1 MKTFLRIFLIMIAAI
16 ITSCSNGTCNTNN
29 PAPTA
34 SVDLDS
40 NNGGIS
46 NGESNVA
53 LTPTIVLQF
62 SVPMDP
68 STVNAQTITLSTNV
82 LTGNKLT
89 DSGSQNIPITTI
101 IASANNTIFTFSSE
115 SPLLPS
121 QKYYVNVT
129 NVLTTTGLP
138 VTGTFYFTTGSVQ
151 FVAVGTNGTIL
162 YSLNGEQWEST
173 AFGSKYIN
181 SVTYAESQF
190 IAVGESGVIYTSD
203 NGVNWSSQLSN
214 SDQELFDTAYGS
226 GLFVT
231 VGCKGTVLTSNNGY
245 DWADHSDYN
254 DKFFCSD
261 LFGIAYGNGIFVTVG
276 ENLYRGDHKGVLAST
291 TNPNKPESW
300 TILTDPSSSTELDA
314 VIYGGEKF
322 VAVGAGG
329 TIIYASKTADDWVE
343 ADDSVKVTTAQ
354 LGAITYANGLYVAAA
369 RDGGIIK
376 STDANLWSLAT
387 SGTTTPLYSITHG
400 ENKFIAVGNNGTM
413 ISSIDGES
421 WTVITLVTT
430 ENLYGITSR
439 Y

>member
-129 NVLTTTGLP
+129 NALTTTGLP

-203 NGVNWSSQLSN
+203 NGVNWTSQLSN

-226 GLFVT
+226 GLFVI
-231 VGCKGTVLTSNNGY
+231 VGCDGTVLTSNNGSAWT
-245 DWADHSDYN
+245 DSSPADKD
-254 DKFFCSD
+254 FFCGN
-261 LFGIAYGNGIFVTVG
+261 LFGIAYGNGIYVSVG
-276 ENLYRGDHKGVLAST
+276 QNYDKTQSVLAT
-291 TNPNKPESW
+291 TSNPTDPESW
-300 TILTDPSSSTELDA
+300 VIGNDPSNATELTA
-314 VIYGGEKF
+314 VTYGGEKF

-329 TIIYASKTADDWVE
+329 AIIYASKTADDWVE
-343 ADDSVKVTTAQ
+343 ANDSVKVTTAQ

-369 RDGGIIK
+369 RDGEIIK

-421 WTVITLVTT
+421 WTVITPVTT

-439 Y
+439 H